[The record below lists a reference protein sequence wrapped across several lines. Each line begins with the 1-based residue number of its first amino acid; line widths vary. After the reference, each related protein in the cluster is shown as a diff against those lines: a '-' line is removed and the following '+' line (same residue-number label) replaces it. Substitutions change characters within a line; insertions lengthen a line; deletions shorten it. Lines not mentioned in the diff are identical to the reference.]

1 MSALGP
7 HAAYIIASYAAV
19 IVILGGLI
27 AAVLLDHR
35 AQTRALA
42 QFEARGVGRRG
53 TAPKPKTG
61 AAS

>member
-7 HAAYIIASYAAV
+7 HAAYILASYAAV
-19 IVILGGLI
+19 VVILGALI

-42 QFEARGVGRRG
+42 AFEARGAGRRSG
-53 TAPKPKTG
+53 KGKAPGETR
-61 AAS
+61 S